1 MARLHLLLEHGRI
14 REDTLDVL
22 DIGGTGDDL
31 TTRGEVRRVQATFM
45 KATYPVVPGARLKD
59 SGVSPRRVQMDSLEG
74 S

>member
-1 MARLHLLLEHGRI
+1 VARLHLLLKHGRV
-14 REDTLDVL
+14 REDTLEIL

-31 TTRGEVRRVQATFM
+31 TTRGKVRRAQGRSM
-45 KATYPVVPGARLKD
+45 EATYPVVPGARLKD